1 MIITSSLPTKTLSTT
16 EIYQL
21 CDCPVEFQ
29 TEKLGIK
36 SRHILDETEKAFD
49 LAVNACKKLFNT
61 HTVHREDI
69 DCLLYVTQTPEK
81 QIPQN
86 SSLLQHALELPA
98 SLFALD
104 ISLGCSGYVYG
115 LSVAKSLMQTFS
127 FKNTLLVTCDCYSKI
142 IDKNDKNTMAI
153 FGDAATVTYLNN
165 PNTIGIADF
174 GTNGKNAQ
182 AIMLDENKILRM
194 NGRAVFEFALKTVKK
209 SVFECLKKNNLSLNE
224 IDYFVFHQAN
234 KFMLENIALTL
245 SIPKEKLIIDLENY
259 ANTIS
264 SSIPLALENLLPQL
278 KEPKKILASGFGV
291 GLSWA
296 TTILYL

>member
-127 FKNTLLVTCDCYSKI
+127 FKNTLLVTCDCYSKVM
-142 IDKNDKNTMAI
+142 DKTDKNTMAI
-153 FGDAATVTYLNN
+153 FGDAAAVTYLDN

-209 SVFECLKKNNLSLNE
+209 SVLECLGKNNLSLNE
-224 IDYFVFHQAN
+224 IDYFIFHQAN

-245 SIPKEKLIIDLENY
+245 SIPEEKLIIDLENY
-259 ANTIS
+259 ANTVS